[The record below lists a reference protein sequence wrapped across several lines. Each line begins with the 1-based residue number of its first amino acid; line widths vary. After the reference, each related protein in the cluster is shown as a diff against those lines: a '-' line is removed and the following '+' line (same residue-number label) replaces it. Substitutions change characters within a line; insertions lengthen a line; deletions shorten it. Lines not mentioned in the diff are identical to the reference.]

1 MAGNWGNNKLYNM
14 GLDGACIGTLRK
26 LTPEQ
31 VNQLVEILKM
41 EKQYSRKKIKWKTLK
56 HEN

>member
-31 VNQLVEILKM
+31 VNQLVEILNELRLKE
-41 EKQYSRKKIKWKTLK
+41 EKLWKTLK
-56 HEN
+56 HEY